1 MFGWIWASWSEIAAL
16 TLFAMTLP
24 PVIAASALVLCA
36 SPAGDNCHMSGRV
49 RAFAVVIALAVGLVA
64 GYALV
69 TSGRSRPA
77 SPSASNA
84 DPAATGLA
92 RMAAM
97 PAPPFAMVR
106 SLIPDDSH
114 GRVGV
119 VPLSAP
125 EGPRFLTTLACERVF
140 YASGRGVC
148 LTLGTDGM
156 RTTYTAEIFDGSFEV
171 RGRVPLTG
179 VPSRVRLS
187 PDGRRAGIT
196 VFEEGHSYAEQG
208 FSTRTTL
215 IDTTAA
221 SVLAELESFAVT
233 RDGRRFR
240 EVDFNFWGV
249 TFAKDGN
256 RFYATL
262 ASGGVKY
269 LVEGDV
275 DARSARVITRDVEC
289 PSISPDNTRIAY
301 KKAYTDARGIGWTL
315 HVLDLA
321 TLSDTTLGAE
331 TRSVDDQVEWL
342 DDGHVIYHL
351 PSSRGA
357 DIWVMS
363 ADGQLPP
370 SVLIPLAYSPAVV
383 R

>member
-1 MFGWIWASWSEIAAL
+1 
-16 TLFAMTLP
+16 
-24 PVIAASALVLCA
+24 
-36 SPAGDNCHMSGRV
+36 MSGRV
-49 RAFAVVIALAVGLVA
+49 RAFVAVLAVATTLVA
-64 GYALV
+64 GYAWF
-69 TSGRSRPA
+69 TS
-77 SPSASNA
+77 SPVRE
-84 DPAATGLA
+84 PAAPATSAPDPSETVPARLA
-92 RMAAM
+92 VM

-106 SLIPDDSH
+106 SLIADDTH
-114 GRVGV
+114 GHIGV
-119 VPLSAP
+119 IPLAAP
-125 EGPRFLTTLACERVF
+125 GGPRFITTLACERLS
-140 YASGRGVC
+140 YSSGHGVC
-148 LTLGTDGM
+148 LTLGADGM
-156 RTTYTAEIFDGSFEV
+156 RTTYTAEIFDSSFEV

-179 VPSRVRLS
+179 VPSRVRVS

-208 FSTRTTL
+208 YSTRTTL
-215 IDTTAA
+215 IDTLGAGTIGD
-221 SVLAELESFAVT
+221 LESFAVT
-233 RDGRRFR
+233 RDGGRFR

-275 DARSARVITRDVEC
+275 DARAARVVARDVEC
-289 PSISPDNTRIAY
+289 PSLSPDNRRVAY
-301 KKAYTDARGIGWTL
+301 KQAYTDARGIGWTL
-315 HVLDLA
+315 HVLELA
-321 TLSDTTLGAE
+321 TMSDTTLGAE

-342 DDGHVIYHL
+342 DDGHVMYHL

-363 ADGQLPP
+363 TDGTTPP
-370 SVLIPLAYSPAVV
+370 RIHIPLAYSPAVV